1 METVA
6 LGNTKYIDNEQSCPV
21 TVFSLHRKFQPKVM
35 AKQYE
40 NQLRRLTTSL
50 NDHQGRTGYPKDW
63 PPSLSDFELVVET

>member
-1 METVA
+1 ME
-6 LGNTKYIDNEQSCPV
+6 NIMYIDNAICCLL
-21 TVFSLHRKFQPKVM
+21 TMFLIHRKFQPKVM

-50 NDHQGRTGYPKDW
+50 SDHQGRMGYPKDW